1 MQIHMCTCACTH
13 TYTYA
18 HTYINTRTQTYTCLC
33 THTQRQVQDHFCYD
47 SYLSYLCNKTPEESN
62 LRKGFFQFPGSGSSP
77 SWCGSR
83 QQEWE
88 GARLTVFT
96 GREQD
101 PWMVVFNIQLVCLLF
116 FFGLVFAIVQDSLKQ
131 RRKCWA
137 QSITQIDVGNST
149 APYPYT
155 GRLLPSALP
164 LGQRTSFS
172 FPHTVRLSYQTAPM
186 KALFLRF
193 LIVGQLKLSLQ

>member
-1 MQIHMCTCACTH
+1 MPFTVGAVRIQMIRPAPKWSYFKICSKKQQNVA
-13 TYTYA
+13 
-18 HTYINTRTQTYTCLC
+18 INLL
-33 THTQRQVQDHFCYD
+33 FCF
-47 SYLSYLCNKTPEESN
+47 SFLF
-62 LRKGFFQFPGSGSSP
+62 GFFF
-77 SWCGSR
+77 
-83 QQEWE
+83 
-88 GARLTVFT
+88 
-96 GREQD
+96 
-101 PWMVVFNIQLVCLLF
+101 VCFFF
-116 FFGLVFAIVQDSLKQ
+116 FFGLAFAIVQDYLKQ
-131 RRKCWA
+131 RRKCSA